1 MDSIAVLD
9 FGSQYAQ
16 IIARRVREAQVYC
29 ELFPWDAPIG
39 DVLAISPKGFILSG
53 GPKSV
58 YEKDAPY
65 IQDFIFKT
73 GLPILGICYGMQVLT
88 HALGGDVA
96 SSQNREYGHAE
107 IQPLISDS
115 LVSSLSKVWMSH
127 GDRITRMPDGFI
139 ALANSGNSPF
149 AAIGNMDRKYFGVQF
164 HPEVNHTPNGSQLIR
179 NFALDVCG
187 VRPTWTP
194 ASIIQESIIR
204 IRQQV
209 GSERVLAAVS
219 GGVDSTVAAALV
231 HQAIGDQ
238 LTAVFVDTG
247 LMRKDEGEQVAMA
260 FRNNLNAELVSVDAS
275 DEFLSA
281 LKGVTDPEQKRRI
294 VGEKFIRVFEEQ
306 AKKLGQPRF
315 LVQGTIYPDVVE
327 SSAPDRNKAEKIK
340 THHNVGGLPENM
352 KFELVEPLRY
362 LFKDE
367 VRAVGEELGLPRI
380 LVWRQPF
387 PGPGLTVRC
396 LGEVTRERVSRL
408 QAADAILIEE
418 LSKAGFLGR
427 RNPSNNSNAGKT
439 APLTGRQTGPL
450 HTGTTG
456 PLTPGRTGPLP
467 VRQTGPLA
475 AEPIPTV
482 AQAFVV
488 LLPVRS
494 VGVMGDQRTYQ
505 ETAAIRAV
513 TTEDFMTADWA
524 RLPHDLLA
532 KVANRM
538 VNEVDG
544 INRVVYDITSK
555 PPATIEWE

>member
-1 MDSIAVLD
+1 MDSIAILD

-29 ELFPWDAPIG
+29 ELFPWDAQMKDI
-39 DVLAISPKGFILSG
+39 LAISPKGFILSG

-58 YEKDAPY
+58 YEEGAPH
-65 IQDFIFKT
+65 IQDFIFQT
-73 GLPILGICYGMQVLT
+73 GLPILGICYGMQALT
-88 HALGGDVA
+88 HILGGEVYP
-96 SSQNREYGHAE
+96 STGREYGQVE
-107 IQPLISDS
+107 IES
-115 LVSSLSKVWMSH
+115 LVSNSLISNLSTVWMSH
-127 GDRITRMPDGFI
+127 GDRITRMPEGFI
-139 ALANSGNSPF
+139 PLASSGNSPF
-149 AAIGNMDRKYFGVQF
+149 AAIGDMNRKYFGVQF
-164 HPEVNHTPNGSQLIR
+164 HPEVHHTPNGSQLIR
-179 NFALDVCG
+179 HFVIEICG
-187 VRPTWTP
+187 VKPDWTP
-194 ASIIQESIIR
+194 ASIIDDAITR
-204 IRQQV
+204 VRQQV
-209 GSERVLAAVS
+209 GREPFDKAQGPRVLAAVS

-231 HQAIGDQ
+231 HKAIGDQ
-238 LTAVFVDTG
+238 LIAVFVDTG
-247 LMRKDEGEQVAMA
+247 LLRKDEAEQVNLA
-260 FRNNLNAELVSVDAS
+260 FRSNLNAELVSVDAG

-281 LKGVTDPEQKRRI
+281 LKGVTEPEQKRRI
-294 VGEKFIRVFEEQ
+294 VGEKFIRIFEEQ
-306 AKKLGQPRF
+306 AKKLGQPKF

-327 SSAPDRNKAEKIK
+327 SSAPERNKAEKIK
-340 THHNVGGLPENM
+340 THHNVGGLPADM

-418 LSKAGFLGR
+418 LSKAGYLGR
-427 RNPSNNSNAGKT
+427 RGSLSSTT
-439 APLTGRQTGPL
+439 AIR
-450 HTGTTG
+450 TG
-456 PLTPGRTGPLP
+456 PLTAGRTGPLP

-475 AEPIPTV
+475 AEPIIPV
-482 AQAFVV
+482 SQAFVV

-532 KVANRM
+532 KVANRI